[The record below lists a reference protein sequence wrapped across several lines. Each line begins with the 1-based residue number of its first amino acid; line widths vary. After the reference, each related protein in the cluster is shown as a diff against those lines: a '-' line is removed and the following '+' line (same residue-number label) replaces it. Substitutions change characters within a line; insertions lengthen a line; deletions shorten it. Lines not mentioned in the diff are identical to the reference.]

1 MDAALQLLPVDSRP
15 EHHNGVPHTRRSAH
29 SDGGSSV
36 RGWLE
41 FHAYLRWERRG
52 RPWGEDWVDWFAA
65 LDQLEQ
71 EFAATQGENCLWIQS
86 QKDRLL
92 QEHPDWMGQFM
103 AVASRARPEIL
114 AVEEKWSAALEA
126 GLRSSAL
133 VELAARERLP
143 AGILLTVALLGDPV
157 GLMDS

>member
-1 MDAALQLLPVDSRP
+1 
-15 EHHNGVPHTRRSAH
+15 
-29 SDGGSSV
+29 
-36 RGWLE
+36 
-41 FHAYLRWERRG
+41 
-52 RPWGEDWVDWFAA
+52 
-65 LDQLEQ
+65 
-71 EFAATQGENCLWIQS
+71 
-86 QKDRLL
+86 
-92 QEHPDWMGQFM
+92 M